1 MTAMKSFSFAVRVVA
16 AAALLFALA
25 VNSVALAGSW
35 QAVSGIRLVPEN
47 AAGQAKQT
55 SSVGFVFAD
64 SDTRLLEA
72 SEAELLDDCALTIA
86 INEMYARRGL
96 VFNDPDLSS
105 YFESK
110 SWYMPSRTFSDFE
123 ENSPF
128 NEIEQQ
134 NLDMLA
140 AERDRRG
147 L

>member
-1 MTAMKSFSFAVRVVA
+1 MKSFSFAVRVITA
-16 AAALLFALA
+16 ALLLFALA

-35 QAVSGIRLVPEN
+35 RMVSGIQLAPEN
-47 AAGQAKQT
+47 VTGQVKQT
-55 SSVGFVFAD
+55 SNIGFVFAD
-64 SDTRLLEA
+64 SDTRLLDA
-72 SEAELLDDCALTIA
+72 SEAEFLDDYALMIA

-96 VFNDPDLSS
+96 VFNDPELSS

-110 SWYMPSRTFSDFE
+110 SWYTPSRTFGDFE
-123 ENSPF
+123 ESSPF
-128 NEIEQQ
+128 NDIEQQ